1 MPFSIHLFADAC
13 SNLCLY
19 AVEWSV
25 KGNYIA
31 LAKEDTLSIL
41 SSKFKERSCMALP
54 FKTWISDSD
63 ANCIVKGLNFVFVCF
78 SLVLLFYTF
87 ISDMLLKLSLYFN
100 RITSSYF

>member
-1 MPFSIHLFADAC
+1 MPFSIHLFAYAC
-13 SNLCLY
+13 SNLCLF

-78 SLVLLFYTF
+78 SFLFF
-87 ISDMLLKLSLYFN
+87 IPLYLICF
-100 RITSSYF
+100 